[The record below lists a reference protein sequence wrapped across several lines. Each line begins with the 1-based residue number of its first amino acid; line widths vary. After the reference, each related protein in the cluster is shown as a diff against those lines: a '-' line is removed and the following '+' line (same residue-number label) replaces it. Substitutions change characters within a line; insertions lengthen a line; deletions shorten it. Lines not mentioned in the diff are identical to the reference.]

1 MNEKD
6 NTDKIIN
13 SLGACLVL
21 GIALSIFFML
31 MSNSMPDD
39 NRELL
44 IAFVSAL
51 FGGIVGSIKK
61 ITGEADGAQ
70 QLRDAENRIKQLEEQ
85 IQKLGGGQTDET
97 A

>member
-1 MNEKD
+1 MNND

-13 SLGACLVL
+13 FLGACLVL

-31 MSNSMPDD
+31 MSNEMPSS

-61 ITGEADGAQ
+61 ITGDADGAQ
-70 QLRDAENRIKQLEEQ
+70 QLRDAEAKIKDLEKQLQKEE
-85 IQKLGGGQTDET
+85 K
-97 A
+97 

>member
-1 MNEKD
+1 MEQKD

-13 SLGACLVL
+13 FLGACMVL

-31 MSNSMPDD
+31 MSNEMPSS

-44 IAFVSAL
+44 IAFVSAM
-51 FGGIVGSIKK
+51 FGAIAGSIKK

-70 QLRDAENRIKQLEEQ
+70 QLRDAEAKVKELEQ
-85 IQKLGGGQTDET
+85 KVQKLEGTQE
-97 A
+97 

>member
-1 MNEKD
+1 MNDNSEKV
-6 NTDKIIN
+6 IN
-13 SLGACLVL
+13 FLGACLVI

-31 MSNSMPDD
+31 MSNEMPES

-61 ITGEADGAQ
+61 ITGESDGAQ
-70 QLRDAENRIKQLEEQ
+70 QLRDAEAKIKELEKK
-85 IQKLGGGQTDET
+85 IDELNNQ

>member
-1 MNEKD
+1 M
-6 NTDKIIN
+6 
-13 SLGACLVL
+13 

-31 MSNSMPDD
+31 MSNSMPED

-70 QLRDAENRIKQLEEQ
+70 QLRDAEMQVKQL
-85 IQKLGGGQTDET
+85 QKRIEDLEGKQ
-97 A
+97 